1 MDGIINVHKPTG
13 LTSAQALYRVRKIT
27 GQRKSG
33 HAGALDPAA
42 DGVLV
47 VCLGRATKLVEAL
60 MDQPKLYRTSAR
72 LDVTSESFDTGRP
85 LVAVPVAQPPDR
97 QRVCATLRSFEGTIA
112 QVPPAI
118 SAVKVRGKPAYKLTR
133 SGRPPEL
140 QPRPVQVYWIH
151 VWEYAWPE
159 LDFEVACGRGTYVRA
174 LIRDVAA
181 RLGTGGC
188 LTSLTRR
195 AVGPFRIEQSWSLER
210 LAAARDPADYLLPL
224 ERARAL
230 LAERPIPVFARPQPR
245 PHAGCPRSSAALPR
259 KGHGGGEKTA
269 RA

>member
-1 MDGIINVHKPTG
+1 M
-13 LTSAQALYRVRKIT
+13 
-27 GQRKSG
+27 
-33 HAGALDPAA
+33 
-42 DGVLV
+42 

-97 QRVCATLRSFEGTIA
+97 EHVVATLRSFEGTIA

-140 QPRPVQVYWIH
+140 EPRPVHVHWIH
-151 VWEYAWPE
+151 VWDYAWPD

-195 AVGPFRIEQSWSLER
+195 AVGRFRIEHSWSLER
-210 LAAARDPADYLLPL
+210 LAAARHPADYLLPL

-230 LAERPIPVFARPQPR
+230 LAERPIPVFSRPEPTKPSGCPQP
-245 PHAGCPRSSAALPR
+245 PAALPR
-259 KGHGGGEKTA
+259 EGDRGGEKTA